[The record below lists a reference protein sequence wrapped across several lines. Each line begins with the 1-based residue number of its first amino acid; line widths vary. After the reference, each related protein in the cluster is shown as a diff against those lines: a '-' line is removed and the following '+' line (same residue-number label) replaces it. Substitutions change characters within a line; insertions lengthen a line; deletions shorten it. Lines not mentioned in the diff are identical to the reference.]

1 MLNVKIVTIGGLRE
15 SYLRE
20 AAAEYEKRCRPYC
33 KLSVIELK
41 SETALAGALED
52 KNYKIALCVEGK
64 ELSSPELSALIGK
77 AAVQGGGG
85 VTFVIG
91 GADGLDEK
99 SKQLCD
105 FRLSFSKMTF
115 PHQLMRVILTEQL
128 YRALNISAGG
138 HYHH

>member
-1 MLNVKIVTIGGLRE
+1 M
-15 SYLRE
+15 
-20 AAAEYEKRCRPYC
+20 
-33 KLSVIELK
+33 KLSDLLIYTGEVPLKIIIWSIYIGVVIAVIASFVTK
-41 SETALAGALED
+41 S
-52 KNYKIALCVEGK
+52 NFGK
-64 ELSSPELSALIGK
+64 FVSALIEK